1 MTIKW
6 NAEGYHDP
14 TACDA
19 LSNVIREERRK
30 AYRAL
35 VFICSPYAGDMEG
48 NARRAR
54 EYCRFAVAQ
63 NYIPLAPHLYF
74 PQFMEECDPE
84 QRSLGMA
91 MEIEKARERNLRLR
105 YFTEECE
112 EVGTE

>member
-1 MTIKW
+1 MAMKR

-63 NYIPLAPHLYF
+63 NCIPLAPHYIS
-74 PQFMEECDPE
+74 
-84 QRSLGMA
+84 RSSWRSATRSRGALASPLGWYC
-91 MEIEKARERNLRLR
+91 R
-105 YFTEECE
+105 
-112 EVGTE
+112 VGAGRSG